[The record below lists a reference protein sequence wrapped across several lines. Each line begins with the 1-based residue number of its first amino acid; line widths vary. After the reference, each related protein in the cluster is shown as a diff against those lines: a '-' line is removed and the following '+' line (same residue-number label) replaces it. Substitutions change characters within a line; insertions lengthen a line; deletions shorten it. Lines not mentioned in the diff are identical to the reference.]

1 MLVMAIVDGTRPAS
15 RRVWTGLQPTK
26 CGMSGLRPTHSTF
39 HRASRCHAGYEVAV
53 MVPVD
58 EFRVGADRC
67 VRPWVSLRLRIPK
80 PKGKPRYGQASRPAR
95 KDDRKLAGIPATAN
109 TNADERSATR
119 QRQGEGAR
127 LRCDVGAGI
136 RDAEVAA
143 GGTFHRSKCT
153 AIFIG
158 NEIYICS

>member
-58 EFRVGADRC
+58 AVRVGADRC
-67 VRPWVSLRLRIPK
+67 ALPRVSTLNRHPNKSNTPSARTGIPACPYK
-80 PKGKPRYGQASRPAR
+80 LIYLAS
-95 KDDRKLAGIPATAN
+95 IPATADTN
-109 TNADERSATR
+109 TDERSATG

-127 LRCDVGAGI
+127 FRRDVGTGI
-136 RDAEVAA
+136 CRVGAVRTGERIDRDP
-143 GGTFHRSKCT
+143 FS
-153 AIFIG
+153 IG
-158 NEIYICS
+158 DDCYTDIRR